1 MPRAELR
8 LRLLSK
14 VGEAKRVPTDQSW
27 TSNRVG
33 LATLR
38 TAQRHAALHLQAYV
52 RRLLQ
57 KRFTRGSGATSSSC
71 QHILDH
77 VQHLVQ
83 KGQAVIAD
91 IETTT
96 AQRAA
101 GHLFTW
107 QARRQAYGEG
117 VIALSNRPH
126 KTPAQQQVCH
136 RMMAQVRVLQA
147 TFRRNLARNR
157 RRPPPPDKKCSVRM
171 GSCNSIISYSSACAT
186 AERDGGVERPGS
198 GGAPGLNVHFRSTSP
213 T

>member
-1 MPRAELR
+1 MSSPTRQVGQLCEHEIHDEREHIYEEMVRRGGDMPRAELR

-91 IETTT
+91 IETIT

-117 VIALSNRPH
+117 VIALSTRPH
-126 KTPAQQQVCH
+126 KLRPNNRCGIECWPRH
-136 RMMAQVRVLQA
+136 ESYRLHFDA
-147 TFRRNLARNR
+147 TSLEIVGAHHH
-157 RRPPPPDKKCSVRM
+157 PKKM
-171 GSCNSIISYSSACAT
+171 QCA
-186 AERDGGVERPGS
+186 DG
-198 GGAPGLNVHFRSTSP
+198 LM
-213 T
+213 